1 MPEIVRG
8 NLLAG
13 VLLLGVGVAGC
24 VSVPPVND
32 PPRSER
38 EALRAHVEF
47 LSQPALKGRKPGSL
61 GSRAARQYIESR
73 FQAAGLLPWAETK
86 DYVLPFGYGKNIV
99 GVLPGTDPN
108 LANEIVLV
116 SAHYDHLGKDNQ
128 GRICPGAADNA
139 SGVAAVLE
147 IARQLGAQPT
157 RPKRSVAFA
166 AFDCEEMM
174 LLGSFAFTCRKDV
187 QQAKIVAVVNADMLG
202 RNLLDVVTNTIF
214 VAGTEE
220 CPLLGEQVCQFGT
233 NAGIRVLRLGTDLIG
248 PRSDHVAFQSRGVPC
263 LFFSCGTCRD
273 YHQPTDTADKLDF
286 NALEHSTRLMR
297 ATVNELASGAPSLSC
312 FSVAREV
319 GNPAPMLEE
328 LRSVCTL
335 LNEVGEHRQ
344 EAGIKKE
351 DADAF
356 QNLASQARKLLN
368 DGHYDRQARSR
379 MIVDATGILVPYF
392 LPSEPGHGPAAGDT
406 QMRLALQYLQAIY
419 LSYGP
424 QMMEGYRGLVEQ
436 LLKFRPGPIHG
447 MPAYQYEIY
456 DIPSYGFNF
465 RTNHDGKCALNVML
479 NRFRIK
485 AETKPTKW
493 LIKGFRVDMV
503 GFYEGMDCAGSL
515 EQVLDYC
522 LLRMRG
528 EQTNAPHFVKL
539 QKVWERVGGSAAR
552 DYSTMLAARLQAGQN
567 ETTWLVGCI
576 QSDCPQLALAAIG
589 MAGEMHN
596 EQVQSALCSVI
607 RDTKNRP
614 DVRAAAIT
622 SIRKGNPAGVR
633 ALQEVVGDATTA
645 FRPEYEPLLCDDYP
659 FAGQIEIRTLRPI
672 FEKQMKDSPTASKT
686 VGELAKIQLKRL
698 GVREVQHVGAD
709 VRRLKPK
716 SQRDERQ

>member
-1 MPEIVRG
+1 MREIVRG

-32 PPRSER
+32 LPRSER
-38 EALRAHVEF
+38 EALRSHVQF
-47 LSQPALKGRKPGSL
+47 LSQPGLKGRKPGSM
-61 GSRAARQYIESR
+61 GSRTARQYIESR
-73 FQAAGLLPWAETK
+73 FQAAGLVPWGESK
-86 DYVLPFGYGKNIV
+86 DYVLSFGYGKNIV
-99 GVLPGTDPN
+99 GLLPGTDPN
-108 LANEIVLV
+108 LSNEIVLV
-116 SAHYDHLGKDNQ
+116 SAHYDHLGKDHQ

-147 IARQLGAQPT
+147 IARQLGPT

-174 LLGSFAFTCRKDV
+174 LFGSFAFTCRKDV

-214 VAGTEE
+214 VAGTEQ
-220 CPLLGEQVCQFGT
+220 CPQLGEQICQFGT

-263 LFFSCGTCRD
+263 LFFSSGTCKD
-273 YHQPTDTADKLDF
+273 YHQPTDTADKIDF
-286 NALEHSTRLMR
+286 NDLDHSTRVMQ
-297 ATVNELASGAPSLSC
+297 ATVNELASAAPSSSC
-312 FSVAREV
+312 FSGAQDA
-319 GNPAPMLEE
+319 GNPTPMLEE

-335 LNEVGEHRQ
+335 LNEVGEHREQ
-344 EAGIKKE
+344 AGIKKE
-351 DADAF
+351 DAEAF
-356 QNLASQARKLLN
+356 QNLALEARKLLD

-392 LPSEPGHGPAAGDT
+392 LPSEPGNPAPPGDG

-424 QMMEGYRGLVEQ
+424 QMMDGYRGLVEQ

-456 DIPSYGFNF
+456 DIPNYGFSF
-465 RTNHDGKCALNVML
+465 RTNNDGKCALSVMV
-479 NRFRIK
+479 NRFKIR

-503 GFYEGMDCAGSL
+503 GFYEGMDCDGSL

-528 EQTNAPHFVKL
+528 EKTNASHFVKL
-539 QKVWERVGGSAAR
+539 QKVWERVGGTPGR
-552 DYSTMLAARLQAGQN
+552 DYSTLLAERLKAGQN
-567 ETTWLVGCI
+567 ETNWLVGCI
-576 QSDCPQLALAAIG
+576 LSDCPALTLAAIEV
-589 MAGEMHN
+589 AGEMHN
-596 EQVQSALCSVI
+596 DQVQSALCSVI

-633 ALQEVVGDATTA
+633 ALQEVVGDATPA
-645 FRPEYEPLLCDDYP
+645 FQREYEPLLRDDYP
-659 FAGQIEIRTLRPI
+659 FAGQIEIRTLRPL

-686 VGELAKIQLKRL
+686 VGELAKIQLKQL
-698 GVREVQHVGAD
+698 GVREVQDVGAD